1 MQRFAVRSFWIFS
14 QANENTLLYVGYRNR
29 PVVVYD
35 FTVLISILQIAP
47 KYQQCAA
54 FSGILLPSTLAS
66 MLRSTVRCASCALHR
81 HHPTRKKH
89 AEKRH
94 LAAMPPLPPIIRA
107 HEPPYRA
114 LEAAE
119 DENGAVQAS
128 TVVEGRGRTP
138 NCRYAALR
146 CVGAAYCS

>member
-1 MQRFAVRSFWIFS
+1 
-14 QANENTLLYVGYRNR
+14 
-29 PVVVYD
+29 
-35 FTVLISILQIAP
+35 
-47 KYQQCAA
+47 
-54 FSGILLPSTLAS
+54 
-66 MLRSTVRCASCALHR
+66 
-81 HHPTRKKH
+81 
-89 AEKRH
+89 
-94 LAAMPPLPPIIRA
+94 MPPLPPIIRA

-146 CVGAAYCS
+146 CVGAAYCSQSALKVAEEEPEPENEPKLYERGETKCTDVADVDVSLLELQEIGSFNVTQMNLIAKYDAALCCVVLRYAALVLRYAASLCMIL